1 MTWLDVAMVATLT
14 FVASYGAFA
23 LYAWILAE
31 KYERDWR
38 NKFAD
43 KEADREW

>member
-1 MTWLDVAMVATLT
+1 MTWLDVIIVAMLTL
-14 FVASYGAFA
+14 VASYGAFA

-38 NKFAD
+38 RKFAD